1 MMKRLSIITTLYNSA
16 EYLPKCLDSL
26 LAQDISKSDYEII
39 LVNDGSP
46 DNSEEVARSYSR
58 DYGNIRVIVQENKG
72 LAGARNTG
80 LRAAEGKYLCFVDP
94 DDYILENS
102 LKVLLEKME
111 AEQLD
116 VLRFGYTE
124 VDESYRL
131 TQSCKYPERPDYSP
145 CVMDGPTFMAERLGT
160 ACFVWTFVYRTAL
173 LKENKLFFYEEGY
186 YDDTPWLPRVLL
198 NAARVD
204 SLDMKR
210 HFYLIRSNSMVQSRS
225 VQSVFKKIGGQLYL
239 IRELIRQRDD
249 CLGGPA
255 KEWYDKMI
263 AHCVLTLLSLV
274 GVYDF
279 QKRAQY
285 ITELKS
291 QRIFPLVSSRT
302 SGANKRK
309 IAIVNFSPELYCLLI
324 HLRRYHKND
333 S

>member
-1 MMKRLSIITTLYNSA
+1 MKKLSIITTLYNSA

-26 LAQDISKSDYEII
+26 LTQDVSKADYEII

-46 DNSEEVARSYSR
+46 DNSEEVARKYSR
-58 DYGNIRVIVQENKG
+58 ENENIRIIVQENKG

-80 LRAAEGKYLCFVDP
+80 LRAAEGKYVCFVDP

-124 VDESYRL
+124 VDESYRP

-145 CVMDGPTFMAERLGT
+145 CVMDGSTFMAERLGT

-173 LKENKLFFYEEGY
+173 LKENELFFYEGGY

-198 NAARVD
+198 SAARVD

-210 HFYLIRSNSMVQSRS
+210 HFYLIRSNSLVQSRS
-225 VQSVFKKIGGQLYL
+225 LKAVFQKMDGQLCL
-239 IRELIRQRDD
+239 IRELTRQCND
-249 CLGGPA
+249 CQSGRA
-255 KEWYDKMI
+255 KEWYEMMI

-279 QKRAQY
+279 QRRAPY
-285 ITELKS
+285 IRELKS
-291 QRIFPLVSSRT
+291 QRVFPLTSCRA

-309 IAIVNFSPELYCLLI
+309 IALVNFSPDLYCLMI
-324 HLRRYHKND
+324 HLRRHHKND